1 MRHPGV
7 GRLIDILVGAI
18 GVGIFVYGDI
28 VTNRTVQV
36 WGVIVI
42 TICVVAGA
50 IMAAFRQDGH

>member
-1 MRHPGV
+1 
-7 GRLIDILVGAI
+7 
-18 GVGIFVYGDI
+18 
-28 VTNRTVQV
+28 V